1 MIYTEMIFKNT
12 KEVDKKIP
20 DTNKVINTN
29 QLNNIPKFIF
39 EAKLLEASKKIAVK
53 VKQRLYLIQEIK
65 TFQEKKNYKTYVID
79 DES

>member
-53 VKQRLYLIQEIK
+53 VK
-65 TFQEKKNYKTYVID
+65 
-79 DES
+79 